1 MTVSEKCT
9 LKVLRPAG
17 NPQCG
22 NPGNP
27 GNPRKW
33 PEFDGNGFSRPHGQQ
48 SSAAAAAAQGAAVSR
63 QTTHVRHSDAE
74 TSEWTPGTAA
84 SVVTVWNV
92 EWRHCHTINV
102 NLIIN
107 NCIIIIL

>member
-1 MTVSEKCT
+1 METVSAGLT
-9 LKVLRPAG
+9 VSSRQLQLQLR
-17 NPQCG
+17 
-22 NPGNP
+22 
-27 GNPRKW
+27 R
-33 PEFDGNGFSRPHGQQ
+33 EQQ
-48 SSAAAAAAQGAAVSR
+48 SADKP
-63 QTTHVRHSDAE
+63 TTHVRHSDAE